1 MTPEGAIDEGSENE
15 SVRSRGPSYPN
26 GPGSRESLA
35 AIQRALRRISRS
47 PHHISSRSPEFHVP
61 EPAPGSLDV
70 RCPEPVGAGVAP
82 PSATSSAFQAHHRAP
97 PTARH
102 APAVREF
109 SRRGAPPSRRGAASS
124 TASTAWQVGHG
135 GPDAKVL
142 CRGVISKSSF
152 QGTQLVLTGPGS
164 LSLWNVQRG

>member
-1 MTPEGAIDEGSENE
+1 MSLFGHAAGPPTLTGRGVGRASQPSSER
-15 SVRSRGPSYPN
+15 SVASPDHRTTFPPDPPSSTSRSLP
-26 GPGSRESLA
+26 
-35 AIQRALRRISRS
+35 RALSMS
-47 PHHISSRSPEFHVP
+47 
-61 EPAPGSLDV
+61 GV